1 MDRLKFLSFKGKSV
15 SLNSLFGNEPNQYQ
29 YIEDFDKVNE
39 DECIS
44 LDKKNTE
51 IYKKNCEL
59 YKHLLEKIKKQNA
72 LFKIENP
79 PSPPLQ
85 PNNHS
90 KYITYKLKNSE
101 KNVRLQT
108 FAVLYLIE
116 NGYSITYNKNEY
128 SDSFDFE
135 PYEAIEIC
143 EKKFDEKIENIF
155 KRYQENRTNLKK
167 SMSINIPPIYNSN
180 DTYNLNNTQ
189 FNSKIPI
196 PSAPSIY
203 PPVYPQ
209 IDLSYLS
216 ASAPPA
222 NRNYMNNK

>member
-1 MDRLKFLSFKGKSV
+1 MDKLKFLSTKSKSV
-15 SLNSLFGNEPNQYQ
+15 SLHSLFGSDTSQYH
-29 YIEDFDKVNE
+29 YIEDFDKVSE
-39 DECIS
+39 DECIL

-72 LFKIENP
+72 LFKIDNP
-79 PSPPLQ
+79 PSPPSQ

-116 NGYSITYNKNEY
+116 NGYSITYDKNNE

-135 PYEAIEIC
+135 PYEAIELC
-143 EKKFDEKIENIF
+143 EKKFNDSIENIF
-155 KRYQENRTNLKK
+155 KKYQENKIQLRK

-180 DTYNLNNTQ
+180 ELYNRNN
-189 FNSKIPI
+189 PL
-196 PSAPSIY
+196 PSAP
-203 PPVYPQ
+203 PMYPQ
-209 IDLSYLS
+209 LEIPHLSS
-216 ASAPPA
+216 SAPPA
-222 NRNYMNNK
+222 NRNFILHSNYNKSN

>member
-1 MDRLKFLSFKGKSV
+1 MDKLKFLSSKSKSV
-15 SLNSLFGNEPNQYQ
+15 SLHSLFTTDTNQYH
-29 YIEDFDKVNE
+29 YIEDFDKVSE
-39 DECIS
+39 DECIL

-79 PSPPLQ
+79 PSPPSQ

-116 NGYSITYNKNEY
+116 NGYSVTYDKNNF

-135 PYEAIEIC
+135 PYEAIELC
-143 EKKFDEKIENIF
+143 EKKFSDSIENIF
-155 KRYQENRTNLKK
+155 KKYQEHKIHLRK
-167 SMSINIPPIYNSN
+167 SMSVNIPPIYNSN
-180 DTYNLNNTQ
+180 ETYHP
-189 FNSKIPI
+189 K
-196 PSAPSIY
+196 PSAP
-203 PPVYPQ
+203 PMYPQ
-209 IDLSYLS
+209 VEIPQLSS
-216 ASAPPA
+216 SAPPA
-222 NRNYMNNK
+222 NRNFILHANYNK